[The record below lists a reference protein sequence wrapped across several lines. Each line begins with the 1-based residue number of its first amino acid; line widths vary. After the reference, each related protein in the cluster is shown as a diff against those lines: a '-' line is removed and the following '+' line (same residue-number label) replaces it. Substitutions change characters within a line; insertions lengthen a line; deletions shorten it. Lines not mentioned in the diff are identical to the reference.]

1 MTGPAAW
8 RRTLPAMI
16 GALLVVCAALV
27 IIGVSLERGGEQG
40 HTDTGAVESS
50 EHTETEG
57 EHAESREQPHT
68 EETLL
73 GAAIESPAA
82 LVGLGVVSVALA
94 ALVWRRPTRPVAGAV
109 IVFTIAAGVLDVVEI
124 SRQLSADRGGLAVL
138 AMVIALLRVATL
150 AGAAML
156 WRTMPARTAAPAG

>member
-27 IIGVSLERGGEQG
+27 IIGVSLEHGGDT

-57 EHAESREQPHT
+57 EHAESGEQPHT

-82 LVGLGVVSVALA
+82 LVGLGVVSVGLA